1 MIKKI
6 TKNCFLIT
14 LIYIAFIK
22 TKMKRSIIVAFLIL
36 AGVVGWLG
44 SGQITNVNA
53 QDEANSNT
61 TENKDTNSYK
71 SDDNSNENEELVFS
85 VETKVFKANLIDQ
98 SIELQ
103 GQTIHN
109 KKIDVKSETS
119 GNISEINFSRG
130 DKVNKNLS
138 LVLISMD
145 DRKEKL
151 LSAQKDLERL
161 SKELVLNEKNRDN
174 LLRQNIEKIKLY
186 EIEYASAKQLID
198 KGLSSKSKLSLA
210 SFNLAH
216 AEADREDIKIKFES
230 TLANLEAQITNVKSL
245 LKNIKL
251 DIAKTNISAPFD
263 GIISEKMVEET
274 EFISVGTPLFT
285 IIDLDPIKIEG
296 YLSEFDVNKVSV
308 GTNAIIEDSNG
319 IKKNGTITFI
329 SPSAEISTRTF
340 EITIEANNKDLTYK
354 SGITTKI
361 IIKGSELKA
370 HKIPPSIL
378 TLLDDGTVGVKAVNK
393 ENNVVFYPTKTI
405 KDTIDGM
412 WVSGLPESVN
422 LIISGQEYISI
433 GEKIN

>member
-1 MIKKI
+1 
-6 TKNCFLIT
+6 
-14 LIYIAFIK
+14 
-22 TKMKRSIIVAFLIL
+22 MKRSIIVAFLIL

-161 SKELVLNEKNRDN
+161 SKELILNEKNRDN

-210 SFNLAH
+210 SFNLAN
-216 AEADREDIKIKFES
+216 AEADREDINIKFES

-263 GIISEKMVEET
+263 GIISEKMIEET
-274 EFISVGTPLFT
+274 EFISIGTPLFT

-308 GTNAIIEDSNG
+308 GTNALIEDSNG

>member
-1 MIKKI
+1 
-6 TKNCFLIT
+6 
-14 LIYIAFIK
+14 
-22 TKMKRSIIVAFLIL
+22 MKRSIFIALLIL
-36 AGVVGWLG
+36 ASVVGWIG
-44 SGQITNVNA
+44 SGQFSNNVVA
-53 QDEANSNT
+53 QDEDTEISSD
-61 TENKDTNSYK
+61 TENSSSLNNDS
-71 SDDNSNENEELVFS
+71 SESEEFTFS
-85 VETKVFKANLIDQ
+85 VETKIFNSSLIDQ

-119 GNISEINFSRG
+119 GKIKNIKFARGNKVSSNSEMI
-130 DKVNKNLS
+130 KIS
-138 LVLISMD
+138 LE
-145 DRKEKL
+145 DRNEKL
-151 LSAQKDLERL
+151 LSAKKDLERL
-161 SKELVLNEKNRDN
+161 SKEVILNEKNRDN
-174 LLRQNIEKIKLY
+174 LLRQNIQKIELY

-210 SFNLAH
+210 SFNLAN
-216 AEADREDIKIKFES
+216 AQADREDIKIKFES
-230 TLANLEAQITNVKSL
+230 TLANLEAQISNVKSV

-251 DIAKTNISAPFD
+251 DIEKTTIKAPFD
-263 GIISEKMVEET
+263 GIVSEKMVEET

-308 GTNAIIEDSNG
+308 GTKALIEDSNG
-319 IKKNGTITFI
+319 IKKNGIISFI

-340 EITIEANNKDLTYK
+340 EITIEADNKDLSYK

-378 TLLDDGTVGVKAVNK
+378 TLLDDGTVGVKAVDDENK
-393 ENNVVFYPTKTI
+393 VTFYPTKTI

-412 WVSGLPESVN
+412 WVSGLPQKVN
-422 LIISGQEYISI
+422 LIVSGQEYISI
-433 GEKIN
+433 GETIN

>member
-1 MIKKI
+1 KKI

-161 SKELVLNEKNRDN
+161 SKELILNEKNRDN

-210 SFNLAH
+210 SFNLAN

-422 LIISGQEYISI
+422 LIISGQEYI
-433 GEKIN
+433 

>member
-1 MIKKI
+1 
-6 TKNCFLIT
+6 
-14 LIYIAFIK
+14 
-22 TKMKRSIIVAFLIL
+22 MKRSIIVAFLIL

-85 VETKVFKANLIDQ
+85 VETEIFKANLIDQ

-119 GNISEINFSRG
+119 GNISELNFSRG

-145 DRKEKL
+145 DREEKL

-161 SKELVLNEKNRDN
+161 SKELILNEKNRDN

-210 SFNLAH
+210 SFNLAN

-230 TLANLEAQITNVKSL
+230 TLANLEAQISNVKSL

-274 EFISVGTPLFT
+274 EFISIGTPLFT

>member
-1 MIKKI
+1 
-6 TKNCFLIT
+6 
-14 LIYIAFIK
+14 
-22 TKMKRSIIVAFLIL
+22 MKRSIIVAFLIL

-161 SKELVLNEKNRDN
+161 SKELILNEKNRDN

-210 SFNLAH
+210 SFNLAN

-405 KDTIDGM
+405 KDSIDGM

>member
-1 MIKKI
+1 MS
-6 TKNCFLIT
+6 FS
-14 LIYIAFIK
+14 K

-61 TENKDTNSYK
+61 TENKEKNSYK

-85 VETKVFKANLIDQ
+85 VETKIFKASLIDQ

-161 SKELVLNEKNRDN
+161 SKELILNEKNRDN

-210 SFNLAH
+210 SFNLAN

-274 EFISVGTPLFT
+274 EFISIGTPLFT

-308 GTNAIIEDSNG
+308 GTNALIEDSNG

>member
-1 MIKKI
+1 
-6 TKNCFLIT
+6 
-14 LIYIAFIK
+14 
-22 TKMKRSIIVAFLIL
+22 MKRSIIVAFLIL

-71 SDDNSNENEELVFS
+71 ADDNSNENEELVFS

-161 SKELVLNEKNRDN
+161 SKELILNEKNRDN

-210 SFNLAH
+210 SFNLAN

-251 DIAKTNISAPFD
+251 DIEKTNISAPFD

-274 EFISVGTPLFT
+274 EFISIGTPLFT

>member
-1 MIKKI
+1 MS
-6 TKNCFLIT
+6 FS
-14 LIYIAFIK
+14 K

-85 VETKVFKANLIDQ
+85 VETKIFRASLIDQ

-161 SKELVLNEKNRDN
+161 SKELILNEKNRDN

-210 SFNLAH
+210 SFNLAN

-230 TLANLEAQITNVKSL
+230 TLANLEAQISNVKSL

-340 EITIEANNKDLTYK
+340 EITIEASNKDLTYK